1 MAKFSFNNEVFKN
14 NDPEWLAR
22 RELQLDKIE
31 NIFCDG
37 NKSKKISRK
46 KYFIKGEWYPDSKYD
61 LSFTLKFLL
70 LPEINIDLFYKVMAE
85 IPSEQGKIEY
95 RKGVFEGLLCGTFP
109 TLMEHKSSDFI
120 KLCYEI
126 VDNLEAYSDETFIIE
141 GVMHRRFPLHIE
153 RDRESVLF
161 SVFLDRAMEWLTE
174 NSKES
179 LTGHTF
185 FIPHWFSGLE
195 YLTCNDFES
204 DFKRDKYL
212 ALFTLINHY
221 IPEHSSNPAAK
232 QKLEFVNEFK
242 RYANEN
248 GFAKA
253 FLSTLWEQAKQNS
266 EEEWV
271 DDIYECTKENDPE
284 LWQSWKP
291 AAFTPLVCKSNSDIG
306 NLQEKIVELFV
317 ENGNSLLKEAALVKR
332 NIDISELLTPE
343 FIAELPTECQ
353 NQIVGELVSINLTDK
368 YMGTNKTYFQLDIIK
383 IANLPDETEKNIPR
397 LMILERP
404 IDYFVPCFAR
414 RYCANQSYMVD
425 EIKAETGFQLVR
437 YFGFS
442 HDLERERTVPPA
454 ARDYADYEREMA
466 LPFYD
471 AAYLPLKI
479 GNTAFVLNDEN
490 EYKYLD
496 N

>member
-1 MAKFSFNNEVFKN
+1 
-14 NDPEWLAR
+14 
-22 RELQLDKIE
+22 
-31 NIFCDG
+31 
-37 NKSKKISRK
+37 
-46 KYFIKGEWYPDSKYD
+46 
-61 LSFTLKFLL
+61 
-70 LPEINIDLFYKVMAE
+70 
-85 IPSEQGKIEY
+85 
-95 RKGVFEGLLCGTFP
+95 
-109 TLMEHKSSDFI
+109 
-120 KLCYEI
+120 
-126 VDNLEAYSDETFIIE
+126 
-141 GVMHRRFPLHIE
+141 
-153 RDRESVLF
+153 
-161 SVFLDRAMEWLTE
+161 
-174 NSKES
+174 
-179 LTGHTF
+179 
-185 FIPHWFSGLE
+185 
-195 YLTCNDFES
+195 
-204 DFKRDKYL
+204 
-212 ALFTLINHY
+212 
-221 IPEHSSNPAAK
+221 
-232 QKLEFVNEFK
+232 VNEFK

-248 GFAKA
+248 CFAKA
-253 FLSTLWEQAKQNS
+253 FLSKLWEQAKQNS

-271 DDIYECTKENDPE
+271 DKIFHCTPE
-284 LWQSWKP
+284 SHPKQWLSWCLKP
-291 AAFTPLVCKSNSDIG
+291 AYKPLFCLTNNDVG
-306 NLQEKIVELFV
+306 NLHSTITKLYKK
-317 ENGNSLLKEAALVKR
+317 NGFSLTHETDLVKR
-332 NIDISELLTPE
+332 NVDITELVTPE

-353 NQIVGELVSINLTDK
+353 NQIVGELVRINLTDK

-490 EYKYLD
+490 EYKYLK
-496 N
+496 NYKG